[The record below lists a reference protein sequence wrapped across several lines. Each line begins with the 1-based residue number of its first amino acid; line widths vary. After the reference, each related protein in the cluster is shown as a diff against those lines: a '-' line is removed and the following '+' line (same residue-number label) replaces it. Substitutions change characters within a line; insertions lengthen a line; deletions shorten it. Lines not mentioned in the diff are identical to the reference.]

1 MLWKEDELDLSAG
14 IILKKKVG
22 DFVNEGDTLAVM
34 YFNREEKFEDAK
46 RRFMNAYI
54 ITEEKSEPKKLIY
67 GVVTKDGIEKF

>member
-1 MLWKEDELDLSAG
+1 MLIKIEA
-14 IILKKKVG
+14 IV
-22 DFVNEGDTLAVM
+22 
-34 YFNREEKFEDAK
+34 REEKFEDAK